1 VADFFIKKGYRA
13 FAIKQGLKA
22 MKKAGFPVCPGL
34 LYDIYMKKKKP

>member
-1 VADFFIKKGYRA
+1 VADFFIKKGYKA

-34 LYDIYMKKKKP
+34 LNDIYMKKKKP